1 MEKIKDLQEC
11 YTDAIKEGVEYLH
24 KIISMANTTYY
35 EGDGTM
41 ELLSDAE
48 YDKYCKQYIELNK
61 MLGKEIELRS
71 CSFFRV
77 EYTYTHTIH
86 FPQTTDTVEYTNTGS
101 FGNTI

>member
-1 MEKIKDLQEC
+1 MEKINDLQEC
-11 YTDAIKEGVEYLH
+11 YTDAIKEAVEYLH
-24 KIISMANTTYY
+24 KIISMANTAYY

-48 YDKYCKQYIELNK
+48 YDKYCKQYTELNK
-61 MLGKEIELRS
+61 MLGKEIELRA

-77 EYTYTHTIH
+77 EYTYTIH
-86 FPQTTDTVEYTNTGS
+86 FPQTTDTVEYTNTGN